1 MSKFRRILTYILDLG
16 VNPKRQ
22 PLDEEDLK
30 LAAYLIDLGESI
42 DKGDFDI
49 EMEQHLS
56 NFEDDLQDLSW
67 TPEDDE
73 CHKIQM
79 YPDVVHLPG
88 NPNMIQFANGE
99 FVELD
104 KVKEA
109 VVYFGS
115 KTGLKNNGS
124 KVRPSLEQVHTKF
137 RFIRN
142 RNHMDKLREY
152 ETLGSTKANRKSNLE
167 FISMELEK
175 ETLTN
180 YAQLTNSN
188 YKFQTRDETLKLLS
202 LVWRQLC
209 SPKLEKWARYAW
221 VAAGYDVP
229 RPASFETPAQ
239 LLFPRGVAGDCTM
252 HGCSSTSFVKC
263 LYCEKLFCFEHFVI
277 DHHNC

>member
-56 NFEDDLQDLSW
+56 NFEDDLQDLNSW
-67 TPEDDE
+67 NSWKDTAAIDSVTPSS
-73 CHKIQM
+73 HKLKLLTIPAGCTGRIQ
-79 YPDVVHLPG
+79 PC
-88 NPNMIQFANGE
+88 
-99 FVELD
+99 
-104 KVKEA
+104 A
-109 VVYFGS
+109 VGIFGS
-115 KTGLKNNGS
+115 FK
-124 KVRPSLEQVHTKF
+124 KVVK
-137 RFIRN
+137 
-142 RNHMDKLREY
+142 
-152 ETLGSTKANRKSNLE
+152 
-167 FISMELEK
+167 
-175 ETLTN
+175 TLTN

>member
-30 LAAYLIDLGESI
+30 LAAYLIDLGLTI
-42 DKGDFDI
+42 PAGC
-49 EMEQHLS
+49 
-56 NFEDDLQDLSW
+56 
-67 TPEDDE
+67 TGR
-73 CHKIQM
+73 IQ
-79 YPDVVHLPG
+79 PCDVG
-88 NPNMIQFANGE
+88 I
-99 FVELD
+99 
-104 KVKEA
+104 
-109 VVYFGS
+109 FGS
-115 KTGLKNNGS
+115 FK
-124 KVRPSLEQVHTKF
+124 KVVK
-137 RFIRN
+137 
-142 RNHMDKLREY
+142 
-152 ETLGSTKANRKSNLE
+152 
-167 FISMELEK
+167 
-175 ETLTN
+175 TLTN

-263 LYCEKLFCFEHFVI
+263 LYCEKIFCFEHFVI